1 MTERFD
7 LTDQPGAPLL
17 RLFYTSSAIAR
28 LGARELALACE
39 KRNREA
45 GITGVLLRVDATYL
59 QVIEGAPKAIAE
71 TFERICCDL
80 RHRNLALLE
89 IEPADERIFG
99 DWSMG
104 HVGDSESLT
113 IALRDDLEDIRL
125 LAGVN
130 AHNTVLRMRQLLDA
144 VRARDLEVRN
154 RAA

>member
-59 QVIEGAPKAIAE
+59 QVIEGAPKAVAE

-99 DWSMG
+99 DWSMA

-154 RAA
+154 CAA

>member
-59 QVIEGAPKAIAE
+59 QVIEGAPKAVAE

>member
-1 MTERFD
+1 MSEGFD
-7 LTDQPGAPLL
+7 LNDEPGAPLL
-17 RLFYTSSAIAR
+17 RLFYTSSAVAR
-28 LGARELALACE
+28 LGARELALASE
-39 KRNREA
+39 ERNREA
-45 GITGVLLRVDATYL
+45 GITGVLLRVDDTYL
-59 QVIEGAPKAIAE
+59 QVIEGDPAAVGE

-99 DWSMG
+99 DWSMA
-104 HVGDSESLT
+104 HVGDGEDLT

-144 VRARDLEVRN
+144 VRARDLETAN

>member
-7 LTDQPGAPLL
+7 LTDEPVAPLL

-59 QVIEGAPKAIAE
+59 QVIEGAPKAVAE

-99 DWSMG
+99 DWSMA